1 MNSPRRHLP
10 SMNALFAFEAAGRL
24 RNFSRAAEELN
35 VTPAAV
41 SRMMQRLEAHIGS
54 ALFRRSGN
62 GVMLTEDGQKLFE
75 STSRAMNLIDDTL
88 TEIET
93 RNRDADVVTISVS
106 TAFTTHWL
114 MPHMPQF
121 KAAFPSVDLRFQLI
135 TGPLTGP
142 VNDVDLGMRFV
153 SGPVAGHR
161 VFPIMPEVLLPV
173 RARSYPGPDASR
185 DDTIIRLSAGQPP
198 GVGDPLSADGTT
210 TLMFSDYAIVVQ
222 AALLGQGVCWGWL
235 NVISHWLCE
244 GQLVPDGRSSCHV
257 TDRECCVV
265 QRSRH
270 SERAVVEQVREWLIA
285 QMQDDYQTILARH
298 PNLGIP
304 VLPGSKATASC

>member
-1 MNSPRRHLP
+1 
-10 SMNALFAFEAAGRL
+10 MNALFAFEAAGRL

-62 GVMLTEDGQKLFE
+62 GVTLTEDGQKLFE

-161 VFPIMPEVLLPV
+161 IFPIMPEVLLPV
-173 RARSYPGPDASR
+173 RARSYPAHDAFR
-185 DDTIIRLSAGQPP
+185 EGTIIRLSAGQPP
-198 GVGDPLSADGTT
+198 GVGDPLSADGTA

-244 GQLVPDGRSSCHV
+244 GQLVADEGSSCHV
-257 TDRECCVV
+257 TDRECCII
-265 QRSRH
+265 QRNRH
-270 SERAVVEQVREWLIA
+270 SERAVVADVREWLIV
-285 QMQDDYQTILARH
+285 QMQDDYRAILAQY
-298 PNLGIP
+298 PGLGIP
-304 VLPGSKATASC
+304 ALR

>member
-1 MNSPRRHLP
+1 
-10 SMNALFAFEAAGRL
+10 MNALFAFEAAGRL

-41 SRMMQRLEAHIGS
+41 SRMMQRLEVHIGS
-54 ALFRRSGN
+54 TLFRRSGN
-62 GVMLTEDGQKLFE
+62 GVTLTEDGQRLFE

-88 TEIET
+88 TEIEA
-93 RNRDADVVTISVS
+93 RSRDADVVTISVS

-173 RARSYPGPDASR
+173 RARSYPVADASHEG
-185 DDTIIRLSAGQPP
+185 TIIRLSAGQPS
-198 GVGDPLSADGTT
+198 GVGDPLDAERAT

-235 NVISHWLCE
+235 NVISHWLRE
-244 GQLVPDGRSSCHV
+244 GQLVAERQSPCHV
-257 TDRECCVV
+257 TDRECCII
-265 QRSRH
+265 QRNRH
-270 SERAVVEQVREWLIA
+270 TERAVVDAVREWLIA
-285 QMQDDYQTILARH
+285 QMQDDYRAILARY
-298 PNLGIP
+298 PDLGIP
-304 VLPGSKATASC
+304 ALSASG

>member
-1 MNSPRRHLP
+1 
-10 SMNALFAFEAAGRL
+10 MNALFTFEAAGRL

-41 SRMMQRLEAHIGS
+41 SRMMQRLETHIGS
-54 ALFRRSGN
+54 ALFRRAGSG
-62 GVMLTEDGQKLFE
+62 VALTEDGQKLFE
-75 STSRAMNLIDDTL
+75 STSRAMNLIDDSL
-88 TEIET
+88 TEIEA

-121 KAAFPSVDLRFQLI
+121 KAAFPTVDLRFQLI

-153 SGPVAGHR
+153 SGPVPNHR

-173 RARSYPGPDASR
+173 CGRGYPGA
-185 DDTIIRLSAGQPP
+185 DTARAGTVIRLSEGQPP
-198 GVGDPLSADGTT
+198 DVGDPLGSEGTA
-210 TLMFSDYAIVVQ
+210 TLVFSDYAIVVQ

-235 NVISHWLCE
+235 NVIGHWLRE
-244 GQLVPDGRSSCHV
+244 GQLVAHGRSPCHV
-257 TDRECCVV
+257 TARECCLI
-265 QRSRH
+265 QRDRH
-270 SERAVVEQVREWLIA
+270 AERAVVDDVREWLIA
-285 QMQDDYQTILARH
+285 QMQDDYRSVRGRH
-298 PNLGIP
+298 EGLGIP
-304 VLPGSKATASC
+304 TF

>member
-1 MNSPRRHLP
+1 
-10 SMNALFAFEAAGRL
+10 MNALFVLEAAGRL

-54 ALFRRSGN
+54 ALFRRSGS

-93 RNRDADVVTISVS
+93 RTRDADVVTISVS

-121 KAAFPSVDLRFQLI
+121 KAAFPAVDLRFQLI

-173 RARSYPGPDASR
+173 RAHNYPVPDASR
-185 DDTIIRLSAGQPP
+185 GGTIIRLSAGQPP
-198 GVGDPLSADGTT
+198 GVGDPLGADGTT

-244 GQLVPDGRSSCHV
+244 GQLVADGRSPCHV
-257 TDRECCVV
+257 TDRECCII
-265 QRSRH
+265 QRNRH
-270 SERAVVEQVREWLIA
+270 SERAVVEDVREWLIV
-285 QMQDDYQTILARH
+285 QMQDDYRAILARY
-298 PNLGIP
+298 PGLRIP
-304 VLPGSKATASC
+304 ALR

>member
-1 MNSPRRHLP
+1 MNNLRRHLP
-10 SMNALFAFEAAGRL
+10 SLNALFVLEAAGRL

-41 SRMMQRLEAHIGS
+41 SRMMNRLEAHIGS
-54 ALFRRSGN
+54 ALFRRSGS

-75 STSRAMNLIDDTL
+75 SASRAMKLIEDSL

-93 RNRDADVVTISVS
+93 RNRDVDVVTISVS

-153 SGPVAGHR
+153 SGPVAGHH

-173 RARSYPGPDASR
+173 HGRSYSVPDAANEG
-185 DDTIIRLSAGQPP
+185 TIIRLSEGQPP
-198 GVGDPLSADGTT
+198 GVGNPLGTEGTT
-210 TLMFSDYAIVVQ
+210 TLIFSDYAIVVQ

-235 NVISHWLCE
+235 NVIGHWLRE
-244 GQLVPDGRSSCHV
+244 GQLVADGRSLCHV
-257 TDRECCVV
+257 TDRECCIIQRHRQSGRPVV
-265 QRSRH
+265 DK
-270 SERAVVEQVREWLIA
+270 VREWLVA
-285 QMQDDYQTILARH
+285 QMQDDYRAILSRY
-298 PNLGIP
+298 PRLGIP
-304 VLPGSKATASC
+304 ALR